1 MPVFAPL
8 PSNGSVSSSVAGE
21 TACPIPNNAIWKLF
35 ALTAPPLHQRR
46 SLPRPHQYF
55 PAPSGKAVEIFRNSP
70 KFPLDGLT
78 QMSYGRGSDSPGA
91 QALELLFGD
100 LDRFRKR
107 QTAGGRSHPELV
119 IARDYLPAVLALIE
133 DRDVK
138 GGDGQGHGLGFSG
151 LELDRFEGDRKST

>member
-78 QMSYGRGSDSPGA
+78 QMSYGRGSDAPIRA
-91 QALELLFGD
+91 ATVRERF
-100 LDRFRKR
+100 LDWR
-107 QTAGGRSHPELV
+107 
-119 IARDYLPAVLALIE
+119 
-133 DRDVK
+133 
-138 GGDGQGHGLGFSG
+138 
-151 LELDRFEGDRKST
+151 

>member
-78 QMSYGRGSDSPGA
+78 QMSYGRGSDQSP
-91 QALELLFGD
+91 
-100 LDRFRKR
+100 DRKGGVSCDASPI
-107 QTAGGRSHPELV
+107 AGG
-119 IARDYLPAVLALIE
+119 A
-133 DRDVK
+133 
-138 GGDGQGHGLGFSG
+138 F
-151 LELDRFEGDRKST
+151 

>member
-78 QMSYGRGSDSPGA
+78 QMSYGCGSD
-91 QALELLFGD
+91 
-100 LDRFRKR
+100 
-107 QTAGGRSHPELV
+107 RSHDRRGVVLRPEIFPEEHSGYHRPMTWMV
-119 IARDYLPAVLALIE
+119 VQGSLPRE
-133 DRDVK
+133 T
-138 GGDGQGHGLGFSG
+138 FS
-151 LELDRFEGDRKST
+151 LRAQPQLFQ

>member
-78 QMSYGRGSDSPGA
+78 QMSYGRHRDRNQSGERERRGHSPKKRKYARHPFGSA
-91 QALELLFGD
+91 
-100 LDRFRKR
+100 KR
-107 QTAGGRSHPELV
+107 VGGPRASIPRDTEAPQTCWPP
-119 IARDYLPAVLALIE
+119 D
-133 DRDVK
+133 
-138 GGDGQGHGLGFSG
+138 
-151 LELDRFEGDRKST
+151 